1 MPTREELKEL
11 QSQTLERK
19 IQITQTRII
28 EWYLKFEGKV
38 YVSFS
43 GGKDSTVLL
52 HMVRKAFPDVEAV
65 FVNTGLE
72 YPEIVSFV
80 KTFEN
85 VTIVRPKMGFKE
97 VIDKYG
103 YPVIGKEVA
112 HGVKY
117 AQKKDGSKSC
127 IYFNQRFDGT
137 LKKADGTK
145 SNYCT
150 EKYAFLLDAP
160 FKISDQ
166 CCDVMKKKPA
176 HDFSKKSGKMPIVG
190 TMAHESRLR
199 QQKWIQN
206 GCNSFDQKNPVS
218 NPMSF
223 WTDQDVLLYLKKY
236 DLPYCSVYGDIV
248 PRSEFVGQLAFD
260 EIPTDLMTTGCQR
273 TGCMFCMFGVHL
285 EKEPNRMQRMK
296 QTHPK
301 QYDYCIRENNGLGIG
316 KVLDF
321 INVKY

>member
-28 EWYLKFEGKV
+28 EWYLKFDGKV
-38 YVSFS
+38 YISFS

-97 VIDKYG
+97 VIERYG
-103 YPVIGKEVA
+103 YPVVGKEVA
-112 HGVKY
+112 EAVWGARQGY
-117 AQKKDGSKSC
+117 NSM
-127 IYFNQRFDGT
+127 
-137 LKKADGTK
+137 LKKFELDRK
-145 SNYCT
+145 FNVS
-150 EKYAFLLDAP
+150 KYKYLLDAD
-160 FKISDQ
+160 FKISHQ
-166 CCDVMKKKPA
+166 CCNVMKKKPA
-176 HDFSKKSGKMPIVG
+176 KDFGHSTGKKPIIG
-190 TMAHESRLR
+190 TMTEESQLR
-199 QQKWIQN
+199 QSVWLKN
-206 GCNSFDQKNPVS
+206 GCNAFNGKRPVS

-223 WTDQDVLLYLKKY
+223 WTEQDVLLYLKNY

-248 PRSEFVGQLAFD
+248 PKSEFVGQLAFD
-260 EIPTDLMTTGCQR
+260 ETPTDLMTTGCQR

-285 EKEPNRMQRMK
+285 EKEPNRFQRMK